1 MQSGRLERLAPWSGI
16 LFGVLFAAA
25 LITGG
30 DTPDVKA
37 PGQEIVDHYADRDG
51 RVYTAVLLLAI
62 GAVLFVFFMG
72 YVRDRVRAG
81 TEGNW
86 LATAAF
92 GGAVIYTTGLAILA
106 MTQIMLLDAADTGDA
121 AVARTLNVID
131 NDNFFPLVLG
141 ISVASLGVGL
151 ASLRSRALPAWLAWV
166 SIVIGVL
173 ALAGPAGIG
182 AFFLFPLWS
191 IVIGIILLRRTG
203 PTAADA
209 VGADFG
215 AAVR

>member
-1 MQSGRLERLAPWSGI
+1 MQSGRLERLAPWAGI

-25 LITGG
+25 FLSAG

-37 PGQEIVDHYADRDG
+37 QGQKVIDHYLDRDG

-62 GAVLFVFFMG
+62 GAVLFLFFMA
-72 YVRDRVRAG
+72 YVRDRLRVAN
-81 TEGNW
+81 EGDW
-86 LATAAF
+86 LATVAF
-92 GGAVIYTTGLAILA
+92 GGAVIYTSALGIIA
-106 MTQIMLLDAADTGDA
+106 MTQIMLLDAADTRDV

-141 ISVASLGVGL
+141 ISATALGVGL
-151 ASLRSRALPAWLAWV
+151 ASLRSRALPGWLAWV

-182 AFFLFPLWS
+182 AFFLFPLWTIAVG
-191 IVIGIILLRRTG
+191 IVLLLRPASAPG
-203 PTAADA
+203 GL
-209 VGADFG
+209 GADFG